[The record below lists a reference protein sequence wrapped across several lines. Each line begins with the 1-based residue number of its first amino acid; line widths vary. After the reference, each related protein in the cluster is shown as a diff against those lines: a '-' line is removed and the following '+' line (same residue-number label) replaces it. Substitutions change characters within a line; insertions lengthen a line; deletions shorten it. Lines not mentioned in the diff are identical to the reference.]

1 MKQKT
6 ERHRREEHGFSLPAR
21 LASFRYAF
29 NGLMTMIIEQRN
41 AQIHLVATIA
51 VLALGVLTGLNS
63 VEWILLMLAITLV
76 WIAEALN
83 TALEYLADAAVPE
96 THELVGKAKD
106 VAAAGVLIAAAF
118 SLIVALWAFWPF

>member
-6 ERHRREEHGFSLPAR
+6 ERRQRQQGFSLRAR
-21 LASFRYAF
+21 LASFSYAF
-29 NGLMTMIIEQRN
+29 NGLLTMVAEQHN
-41 AQIHLVATIA
+41 ARLHLVAA
-51 VLALGVLTGLNS
+51 MSVVGLGVLTGLTS
-63 VEWILLMLAITLV
+63 LEWMFVLLAITLV
-76 WIAEALN
+76 WMAEALN

-118 SLIVALWAFWPF
+118 ALIVALWAFWPF

>member
-6 ERHRREEHGFSLPAR
+6 ERRQRQQGFSLRAR

-29 NGLMTMIIEQRN
+29 NGLLTMVVEQHN
-41 AQIHLVATIA
+41 ARLHLVAAMA
-51 VLALGVLTGLNS
+51 VLGLGVLTGLTS
-63 VEWILLMLAITLV
+63 LEWMLVLLAITLV
-76 WIAEALN
+76 WMAEALN

-118 SLIVALWAFWPF
+118 ALIVALWAFWPF